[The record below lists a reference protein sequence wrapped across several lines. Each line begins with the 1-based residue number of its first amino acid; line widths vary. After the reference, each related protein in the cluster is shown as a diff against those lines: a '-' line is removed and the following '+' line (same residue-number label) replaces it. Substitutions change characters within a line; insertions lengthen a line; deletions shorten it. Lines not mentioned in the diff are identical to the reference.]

1 MAADERGKRPKY
13 AAVIAVCL
21 ATLSLVG
28 CIETKPL
35 LQGRR
40 DGSASGVT
48 NMVYHGCG
56 YKDNFWMRHW
66 NAGGNRQ
73 YHLLSVRPK
82 YNYWYALA
90 AVLSFG
96 IYMPVDLEWKY
107 DLGNER
113 DCKNK
118 EDEYK

>member
-1 MAADERGKRPKY
+1 MKEPHKRNKRLKR
-13 AAVIAVCL
+13 AVAVSIAM
-21 ATLSLVG
+21 LSLTG

-40 DGSASGVT
+40 DGTASLTT
-48 NMVYHGCG
+48 NRVYHGCG
-56 YKDNFWMRHW
+56 YKDDLWMCHW

-73 YHLLSVRPK
+73 HHLFFVRPK

-96 IYMPVDLEWKY
+96 FYMPLDIEWKY
-107 DLGNER
+107 DLGR
-113 DCKNK
+113 KCDCKCK
-118 EDEYK
+118 ECSRK

>member
-1 MAADERGKRPKY
+1 MDATENVKRPKY
-13 AAVIAVCL
+13 AVVIAFCL
-21 ATLSLVG
+21 TTLTLVG
-28 CIETKPL
+28 CVETKPL

-40 DGSASGVT
+40 DGTASVTT

-56 YKDNFWMRHW
+56 YKDHW

-73 YHLLSVRPK
+73 HHLLSVRPK

-107 DLGNER
+107 DLGDER

>member
-1 MAADERGKRPKY
+1 MSETNKRNKHLKIFVV
-13 AAVIAVCL
+13 ACA
-21 ATLSLVG
+21 ATLVLAG

-40 DGSASGVT
+40 DGSASVAT

-56 YKDNFWMRHW
+56 YNDDSWMRHW
-66 NAGGNRQ
+66 NAGGDRQ
-73 YHLLSVRPK
+73 HHLLSVRPK

-90 AVLSFG
+90 TVLSFG
-96 IYMPVDLEWKY
+96 IYMPIDLEWKY

-113 DCKNK
+113 DSKNM